1 MSSPVNMWTT
11 TFPPFSLSS
20 TILLWHFILR
30 APRGKRRSSN
40 TIARILH
47 NVGAILGVGC
57 EEDCTIRR
65 SNTELELSRIC
76 ALAKHD
82 ADGQVLALDQIH
94 GRAAAAPA
102 DGHDEVRVGPG
113 PARVG
118 LGAEPHEDNV
128 VDARRRKRVGARQH
142 GKEVALVV
150 EGEKVAVEGAAA
162 VVYAELR
169 PAWHA
174 DTADCGRYAP
184 DPRDARLVYLWDE
197 TAKDVVS
204 VFSGIAVVLGPEQA
218 LVVA

>member
-1 MSSPVNMWTT
+1 MNSPLNMWTT

-40 TIARILH
+40 TIARVLN
-47 NVGAILGVGC
+47 NVGAVLGVGRQ
-57 EEDCTIRR
+57 EYGTIRR
-65 SNTELELSRIC
+65 SNTELELGRIC

-82 ADGQVLALDQIH
+82 ANGQVLALDQIH
-94 GRAAAAPA
+94 RRAAAAPV
-102 DGHDEVRVGPG
+102 DGHNQVRVGPG

-118 LGAEPHEDNV
+118 LGAEPREDNV
-128 VDARRRKRVGARQH
+128 VDARGRKRVGAGEH

-150 EGEKVAVEGAAA
+150 EGEKVAVKGPTA
-162 VVYAELR
+162 VVYAELCS
-169 PAWHA
+169 AWHA
-174 DTADCGRYAP
+174 DAADRGRYAP
-184 DPRDARLVYLWDE
+184 DARNARLVYLWDE